1 MNKLLDSAELGR
13 PESKN
18 PAELQRTD
26 DLVLPRYCF
35 LPTRTRESTSA
46 NVNNSVLAKK
56 STKELNVWA
65 EPKLR
70 HLECLR
76 ATNNHQGGLWDS
88 EDKAGAKIISVPD
101 SAISSTYPARTVE
114 NNFDWDN
121 VCHMLLKVFCS
132 VFTTAM
138 CNMHNYNSFRW
149 RELFDQVWISFVW
162 QTFPKLYIVVIFVQ
176 QTRLRRFP
184 IFLHSTNPMWLPTC
198 CSFCHIN
205 FRSF

>member
-70 HLECLR
+70 HLECLQ

-88 EDKAGAKIISVPD
+88 EDEAAAKIISVPD
-101 SAISSTYPARTVE
+101 SEISQQSAPHIQLELSKIIWTGTT
-114 NNFDWDN
+114 
-121 VCHMLLKVFCS
+121 S
-132 VFTTAM
+132 V
-138 CNMHNYNSFRW
+138 
-149 RELFDQVWISFVW
+149 
-162 QTFPKLYIVVIFVQ
+162 
-176 QTRLRRFP
+176 
-184 IFLHSTNPMWLPTC
+184 TC
-198 CSFCHIN
+198 CSKFSAVFLQLQCAICTIITLFDDAN
-205 FRSF
+205 FLTKDEYPSFGRRSLNYTLL